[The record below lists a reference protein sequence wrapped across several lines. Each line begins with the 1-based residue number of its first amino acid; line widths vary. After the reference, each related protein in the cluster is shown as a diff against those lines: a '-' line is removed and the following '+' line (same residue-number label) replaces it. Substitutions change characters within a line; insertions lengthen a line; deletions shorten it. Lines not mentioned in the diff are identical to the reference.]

1 MLDVIGGAFVPRVGR
16 AVLAPC
22 LVAAAMATACGGVGD
37 LPTDAPTITPTTE
50 NFTGTIEKNGAALF
64 TFSEIASGSIT
75 ATLTTFSPQADIS
88 LSFSIG
94 TWDGSACSVGVSN
107 DAAVANSTLT
117 GEAAPGSFCVRV
129 SDSGGKVTDKETVN
143 VTVVHY

>member
-22 LVAAAMATACGGVGD
+22 LVAAVMATACGGVGD
-37 LPTDAPTITPTTE
+37 LPTDGPTPTPTTE
-50 NFTGTIEKNGAALF
+50 NFAGTLQKNGAATF
-64 TFSEIASGSIT
+64 VFSEGVAGTIT
-75 ATLTTFSPQADIS
+75 ATLTTLSPQTDIS

-94 TWDGSACSVGVSN
+94 TWDGTTCSVGVSN
-107 DAAVANSTLT
+107 DAAIANSMLT
-117 GEAAPGSFCVRV
+117 GDAAPGSFCVRV
-129 SDSGGKVTDKETVN
+129 SDNGGKVSDKENVS

>member
-37 LPTDAPTITPTTE
+37 LPTDGPTLTPTTE
-50 NFTGTIEKNGAALF
+50 NFTGTMQKNGAAMF
-64 TFSEIASGSIT
+64 VFSEAVSGSIT
-75 ATLTTFSPQADIS
+75 ATLTTLSPQTDIS

-94 TWDGSACSVGVSN
+94 TWDGIDLLG
-107 DAAVANSTLT
+107 
-117 GEAAPGSFCVRV
+117 GRV
-129 SDSGGKVTDKETVN
+129 ERCGRCEQHADR
-143 VTVVHY
+143 